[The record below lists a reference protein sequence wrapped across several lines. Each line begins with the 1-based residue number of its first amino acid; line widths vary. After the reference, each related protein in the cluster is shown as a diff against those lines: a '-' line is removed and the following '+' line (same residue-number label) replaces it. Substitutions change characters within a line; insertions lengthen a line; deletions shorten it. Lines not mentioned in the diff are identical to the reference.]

1 MTSYSDPTAE
11 FTEEAQVALAMNWW
25 LPVVAGVV
33 LMLYSFVVLSF
44 TIETVWAVAIG
55 MGIGLILAGIAE
67 LMATALLTSGRTWG
81 YILGGFDIVLGIVAL
96 AWPHATFAVLVRVVA
111 WVLLLRGV
119 VDFVRAM
126 EERHAGIKGWW
137 LTAVAGIVA
146 VGIALWAIR
155 YVGRSIVLL
164 VLWIGIALLMRGM
177 ALIMSDFNHRPPKAQ
192 LAVA

>member
-1 MTSYSDPTAE
+1 MASYSDPTVE
-11 FTEEAQVALAMNWW
+11 FMNDADVALTMNWW

-33 LMLYSFVVLSF
+33 LILYSFVVLSF

-55 MGIGLILAGIAE
+55 MGVGLILAGVAE
-67 LMATALLTSGRTWG
+67 LMATALLTTGRFWG
-81 YILGGFDIVLGIVAL
+81 YVLGGFDVVLGVVAL
-96 AWPHATFAVLVRVVA
+96 AWPQATFAVLVRLVA
-111 WVLLLRGV
+111 WVLVLRGV

-126 EERHAGIKGWW
+126 EQRSAGLKEWW
-137 LTAVAGIVA
+137 LTAVAGLVA

-177 ALIMSDFNHRPPKAQ
+177 ELIMSGFSRRGGLE
-192 LAVA
+192 LAAA

>member
-1 MTSYSDPTAE
+1 
-11 FTEEAQVALAMNWW
+11 
-25 LPVVAGVV
+25 
-33 LMLYSFVVLSF
+33 
-44 TIETVWAVAIG
+44 
-55 MGIGLILAGIAE
+55 
-67 LMATALLTSGRTWG
+67 
-81 YILGGFDIVLGIVAL
+81 L

-119 VDFVRAM
+119 IDFVRAM
-126 EERHAGIKGWW
+126 EERHADIKGWW

-177 ALIMSDFNHRPPKAQ
+177 ALIMSGFNLRPPKAQ